1 MAALIVKRR
10 TTGSFLTCVVIL
22 VLTLSVNALLSGC
35 MTTLGYVPEYIKPR
49 NMSDKKTL
57 IPTYRLIVR
66 HIFLTGH
73 GGHEVLFCLRD
84 RLSANVFGT
93 NHRVHSSDDRP
104 RAGNIAGGVVAPRL
118 WKTEL
123 A

>member
-1 MAALIVKRR
+1 MVVTLAAHLFSPLNRSRRSKRSSQFLFPYEPAALPLFEK
-10 TTGSFLTCVVIL
+10 
-22 VLTLSVNALLSGC
+22 
-35 MTTLGYVPEYIKPR
+35 
-49 NMSDKKTL
+49 
-57 IPTYRLIVR
+57 LIVR